1 MLTRSLLAH
10 SGRSEGENGVN
21 RRLSIRRSSTEK
33 IMRPENAPRGELA
46 GTFHEIHLA
55 ARNRNVAEVK
65 RLLAAGTDVNLREEV
80 LPNGDGGNTPLW
92 FASQGPKPN
101 GKEVAEV
108 LIEAGAEV
116 NAVCEHGTTAA
127 HLACSWGD
135 ADVLELLYANGA
147 DLTLK
152 DNDGMTP
159 EMTARKGYDWQLT
172 KVSDDQRTGV
182 IGFFDRLKSK

>member
-1 MLTRSLLAH
+1 M
-10 SGRSEGENGVN
+10 
-21 RRLSIRRSSTEK
+21 K
-33 IMRPENAPRGELA
+33 PEDAPRGELE
-46 GTFHEIHLA
+46 GEFHAIHLA
-55 ARNRNVAEVK
+55 ARNRNVSEVK
-65 RLLAAGTDVNLREEV
+65 RLLEAGTDANLKEAV

-108 LIEAGAEV
+108 LIEAGADV

-127 HLACSWGD
+127 HLACSWGH
-135 ADVLELLYANGA
+135 ADVLETLYANAA

-152 DNDGMTP
+152 DIDGMTP

-172 KVSDDQRTGV
+172 KVSDRQRSGV
-182 IGFFDRLKSK
+182 IEFFDRLKSSWE